1 MNTRFARRTT
11 PALAFLTLIAA
22 ACWWDPPPRDGPHH
36 TPTAIVLTNTPA
48 PTNTPKPTANATL
61 IPSPTA
67 GPIGLAI
74 EDVKE
79 AVAEA
84 VEQLT
89 SDQVQS
95 ITEEA
100 AAMICEVAGDVY
112 APTLTL
118 EDFTEDRRALL
129 GIKSFCASK

>member
-1 MNTRFARRTT
+1 MNTRFAQWTA
-11 PALAFLTLIAA
+11 PALAFFTLIAA

-48 PTNTPKPTANATL
+48 PTNTPKPTATATP
-61 IPSPTA
+61 ISSPTA

-74 EDVKE
+74 EDVKATVTE
-79 AVAEA
+79 AIA
-84 VEQLT
+84 QLT
-89 SDQVQS
+89 SEQVQA

-100 AAMICEVAGDVY
+100 AAMMCEVAGSVY

-118 EDFTEDRRALL
+118 EDFTEDRLALRD
-129 GIKSFCASK
+129 IKSFCVLR